1 MLASFIII
9 SGLLASTVQYFDS
22 GRPPVF
28 SSKQRNCVYQILHD
42 DVVIRTLF
50 LDKSTNLSRILEV
63 VGGLHNL
70 KIPVNSSVVIPC
82 GSEVRL
88 SWKPP
93 SVRVVPM
100 SGGNLLCAGQL
111 IDLNLASEADLL
123 AVRGI
128 GPTLARRIL
137 ERRQSQGRFSS
148 IEDLQTIRGIGPKKY
163 SVIAQF
169 VQVSSSPTESP
180 ASRRQA
186 RHESP

>member
-1 MLASFIII
+1 MLASFVIL
-9 SGLLASTVQYFDS
+9 SGLLVSTIQHVDS
-22 GRPPVF
+22 SRPAAF
-28 SSKQRNCVYQILHD
+28 SSKHRNCVYQIFHD
-42 DVVIRTLF
+42 DVLMRTLF
-50 LDKSTNLSRILEV
+50 LDESKSLSYILEV
-63 VGGLHNL
+63 VGALHNL
-70 KIPVNSSVVIPC
+70 KTPVNSSAVIPC

-88 SWKPP
+88 SMKPP
-93 SVRVVPM
+93 SVNVVPM

-137 ERRQSQGRFSS
+137 ERRKSLGCFSS
-148 IEDLQTIRGIGPKKY
+148 IEDLQAIRGIGPKKY
-163 SVIAQF
+163 SAIAQF

-180 ASRRQA
+180 ASRRQT